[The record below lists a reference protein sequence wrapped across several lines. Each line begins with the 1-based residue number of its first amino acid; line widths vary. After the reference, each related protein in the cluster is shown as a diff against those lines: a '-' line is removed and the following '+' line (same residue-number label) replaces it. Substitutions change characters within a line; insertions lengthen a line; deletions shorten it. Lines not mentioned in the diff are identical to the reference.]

1 MALQLRPSPG
11 ERWLELGCGS
21 GLISLCLARRG
32 ALVTAVD
39 LDPLAVQNTRHNA
52 QLWGQSLDLRQG
64 DLFDPLRQT
73 QASFDVVVAN
83 LPFWEGEP
91 DAGFWSLAM
100 RAGRD
105 FSLLRRFS
113 KEFKDFAPRALLGL
127 SEAGGH
133 WRGAEA
139 ALGGPT
145 LLHRERVH
153 GEWLRLVA
161 LRPLLLREA
170 GGVREFAH
178 RHFGQMF
185 NSLERT
191 SVFAS
196 AAVRVTENAL
206 GKPMPR
212 AEKPGEN
219 IVEPLRYCFEM
230 MQASA
235 ASNQA
240 REAQRIR
247 AEAAATV
254 VRTEVE
260 EQRESTKSWTVFIIA
275 MVMLFG
281 LVGVVTWL
289 ALSQK

>member
-1 MALQLRPSPG
+1 MIFHLKRALLGPTPIHARLGLLYKRRYHYDGLPLDVLPGVFDPRQTLVGEWMALQLRPSPG

-161 LRPLLLREA
+161 LR
-170 GGVREFAH
+170 
-178 RHFGQMF
+178 
-185 NSLERT
+185 
-191 SVFAS
+191 
-196 AAVRVTENAL
+196 
-206 GKPMPR
+206 
-212 AEKPGEN
+212 
-219 IVEPLRYCFEM
+219 
-230 MQASA
+230 
-235 ASNQA
+235 
-240 REAQRIR
+240 
-247 AEAAATV
+247 
-254 VRTEVE
+254 
-260 EQRESTKSWTVFIIA
+260 
-275 MVMLFG
+275 
-281 LVGVVTWL
+281 
-289 ALSQK
+289 